1 MSDYKRKN
9 GYQLVNFCEFDKF
22 AVQSYCAI
30 HGVSPNLNLGDITK
44 VDENNISPFNMI
56 CGGSPCQDF
65 SVAGNQAG
73 SRWKCKNCGHEYNP
87 LTVHYTERYKCPKCG
102 SECLDKTR
110 SSLLVEWLRIIRANK
125 PKWGI
130 YENVKNIVGKRFRD
144 TFDMLVEE
152 LHEYGYNTYWRILN
166 SKDYGVP
173 QNRERVYLII
183 VLKELD
189 NGMFE
194 FPHGF
199 DSGIRLKDILED
211 KVDDKFY
218 INTPQANNLVSDLIE
233 SGKLGKNDSITAL
246 VSKQCSQ
253 FEKQTNY
260 AATLLARDYK
270 GFGNQQGNAVI
281 EKAKNAPIIL
291 GKLIPNSGK
300 VHQNQEV
307 YLNEG
312 TSCTL
317 KASHYKDPPKVLVE
331 SGKKASEE
339 SQKYIDNISDEYS
352 FVKKKC
358 LKLAEQNSGEIPTM
372 FNAWNC
378 IEIQDYAPTLTTSCN
393 RAGGYTSVLIKQKA
407 PDYRIRKLT
416 PKECWRL
423 MGFND
428 SDFEKA
434 VDAGVSNSQLYKQA
448 GNSIVVDVLYYIFK
462 NLFSAMPYLFEDLR
476 VSSYFS
482 GIGAPEKALDRLF
495 ARNENGEQISSLSP
509 NHEIVK
515 LGMIEG
521 NQHECN
527 RRIYSIEGI
536 APTLTTCGGGGQE
549 PKIIVAMR
557 GRCIDGN
564 KTEQKL
570 QPRHDGLTNTLT
582 SVTKDNLI
590 LERGKQT

>member
-1 MSDYKRKN
+1 
-9 GYQLVNFCEFDKF
+9 
-22 AVQSYCAI
+22 
-30 HGVSPNLNLGDITK
+30 
-44 VDENNISPFNMI
+44 
-56 CGGSPCQDF
+56 
-65 SVAGNQAG
+65 
-73 SRWKCKNCGHEYNP
+73 
-87 LTVHYTERYKCPKCG
+87 
-102 SECLDKTR
+102 
-110 SSLLVEWLRIIRANK
+110 
-125 PKWGI
+125 
-130 YENVKNIVGKRFRD
+130 
-144 TFDMLVEE
+144 
-152 LHEYGYNTYWRILN
+152 
-166 SKDYGVP
+166 
-173 QNRERVYLII
+173 
-183 VLKELD
+183 
-189 NGMFE
+189 
-194 FPHGF
+194 
-199 DSGIRLKDILED
+199 
-211 KVDDKFY
+211 
-218 INTPQANNLVSDLIE
+218 
-233 SGKLGKNDSITAL
+233 
-246 VSKQCSQ
+246 
-253 FEKQTNY
+253 
-260 AATLLARDYK
+260 
-270 GFGNQQGNAVI
+270 
-281 EKAKNAPIIL
+281 
-291 GKLIPNSGK
+291 
-300 VHQNQEV
+300 
-307 YLNEG
+307 
-312 TSCTL
+312 
-317 KASHYKDPPKVLVE
+317 
-331 SGKKASEE
+331 
-339 SQKYIDNISDEYS
+339 
-352 FVKKKC
+352 
-358 LKLAEQNSGEIPTM
+358 M

-393 RAGGYTSVLIKQKA
+393 SAGGYTSVLIKQKA

-495 ARNENGEQISSLSP
+495 ARNENGEQIPSLSP